1 MTKDFTKPR
10 TLDDHHR
17 LTNRKPL
24 GHIDI
29 TDRLT
34 EKPIRPVYTTNTLTE
49 TNFDTQVT
57 HTTTTRGANASKRT
71 KVRRHLD
78 LI

>member
-17 LTNRKPL
+17 LTNRKPIA
-24 GHIDI
+24 HTDI
-29 TDRLT
+29 TYRLT

-57 HTTTTRGANASKRT
+57 HTLRPLEGLTPLKEQ
-71 KVRRHLD
+71 KYD
-78 LI
+78 DI